1 VQRTVEELREA
12 TKSGGLVQ
20 RRKYADCRQGCRLA
34 GSLGG
39 RRRALISSSDRRAD
53 HVACDSILSRRYGFI
68 NINDM
73 YNNDVGKGGVLVYE
87 AYEVK

>member
-1 VQRTVEELREA
+1 V
-12 TKSGGLVQ
+12 
-20 RRKYADCRQGCRLA
+20 ADGRVSMGTWA
-34 GSLGG
+34 DHHPDAGG
-39 RRRALISSSDRRAD
+39 RVSSIDMYNNDVDAYG
-53 HVACDSILSRRYGFI
+53 VAQARGWRYGFI